1 MDGMVTPTVSL
12 QHAAGKEAPASAGSF
27 VRQVMTIAAKD
38 LRSELRT
45 KEALNASVAFSIVI
59 LVLFSFAF
67 DPSSEQLQ
75 EFSGGLLWM
84 VFSFA
89 GALVLNR
96 SFAREVQNDCL
107 DSLLAAPIPASGLFL
122 GKALA
127 NFALLMTIEIVSVP
141 IFGLF
146 YDVHWAGQFRG
157 LLLVVLL
164 GTWALTVIG
173 TFFSALTVN
182 LRMRELM
189 LPTLVYPLMIPA
201 LMSAMT
207 LTTDLLNGTP
217 IAGDNLIWIKV
228 LVAFDIIFTLLSVM
242 MVEIVLLG

>member
-1 MDGMVTPTVSL
+1 
-12 QHAAGKEAPASAGSF
+12 
-27 VRQVMTIAAKD
+27 
-38 LRSELRT
+38 
-45 KEALNASVAFSIVI
+45 
-59 LVLFSFAF
+59 
-67 DPSSEQLQ
+67 
-75 EFSGGLLWM
+75 
-84 VFSFA
+84 
-89 GALVLNR
+89 
-96 SFAREVQNDCL
+96 
-107 DSLLAAPIPASGLFL
+107 
-122 GKALA
+122 
-127 NFALLMTIEIVSVP
+127 
-141 IFGLF
+141 
-146 YDVHWAGQFRG
+146 VHWAGQFWG

-242 MVEIVLLG
+242 MVDIVLLG